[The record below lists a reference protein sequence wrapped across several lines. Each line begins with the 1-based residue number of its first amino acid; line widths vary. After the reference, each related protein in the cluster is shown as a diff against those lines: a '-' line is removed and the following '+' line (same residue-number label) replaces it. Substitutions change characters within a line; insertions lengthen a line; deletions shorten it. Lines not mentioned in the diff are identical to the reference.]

1 VNAEATGSAPVEV
14 VDAADAELGQEGR
27 MEHVVVIGAG
37 LGGLRTVEFL
47 RAVGFPGRISL
58 VGDEPHEPYD
68 RPPLSKQILA
78 GQWPEERAVLHRGDL
93 AELDISVYL
102 GRSALG
108 VESTAVELGDGTRLR
123 YDALVVA
130 TGVRP
135 RRLPGQPDH
144 PGWHVLRTLEDC
156 RRLRNSI
163 SRSHSLLV
171 VGAGFI
177 GAEVAAT
184 ARTAGLEVT
193 MLEALPTPFA
203 RVLGEQMGQLCAQL
217 QTSNGVTVR
226 CGVRLEGFLDTSPD
240 RNGTGHGGIAVRLS
254 DGSIVRADCGVVGVG
269 TVVESGWL
277 TGLGV
282 GTDGGLLCDATGLV
296 EGTGNV
302 YAVGDIAAWRHPTVG
317 DRPRIEHW
325 TSAAEQAAVVAQ
337 RIAGKQITRHA
348 DVVPYFWSDQYGLT
362 LQLIGRVDLATSVE
376 VLHDPGVIKGT
387 VAGYFADGT
396 LVAVLAFHA
405 PRFLNRYRRL
415 VAAGASTHEVWST
428 AAELTSR

>member
-1 VNAEATGSAPVEV
+1 MV
-14 VDAADAELGQEGR
+14 
-27 MEHVVVIGAG
+27 HVVVVGAG

-47 RAVGFPGRISL
+47 RAEGFSGRITL

-78 GQWPEERAVLHRGDL
+78 GQWPEERAALHRGEL
-93 AELDISVYL
+93 AELDVSLHL
-102 GRSALG
+102 GRKAVG
-108 VESTAVELGDGTRLR
+108 VDHIAVDLDDGTRLN

-144 PGWHVLRTLEDC
+144 PELHVLRTLEDC
-156 RRLRNSI
+156 RGLRDSI
-163 SRSHSLLV
+163 SRARSLLV

-193 MLEALPTPFA
+193 ILEALPTPFA
-203 RVLGEQMGQLCAQL
+203 RVLGEHMGGLCAQL
-217 QTSNGVTVR
+217 QTDNGVTVR
-226 CGVRLEGFLDTSPD
+226 CGVPLMDFVVSER
-240 RNGTGHGGIAVRLS
+240 GIAARLA
-254 DGSIVRADCGVVGVG
+254 DGSIAPADCAVIGVG
-269 TVVESGWL
+269 TVIDAGWL
-277 TGLGV
+277 AGLEIS
-282 GTDGGLLCDATGLV
+282 TDGGLLCDTTGLV

-325 TSAAEQAAVVAQ
+325 TSAGEQAAVVAQ
-337 RIAGKQITRHA
+337 RLAGKQITRQA

-362 LQLIGRVDLATSVE
+362 LQLVGRCDLATSVE
-376 VLHDPGVIKGT
+376 VLHDPGMIKGT
-387 VAGYFADGT
+387 VAGYFANGA

-405 PRFLNRYRRL
+405 PRLLNRYRRL
-415 VAAGASTHEVWST
+415 VAASASEHEVRST
-428 AAELTSR
+428 AAELASR